1 MRPDASLQ
9 PQVWGRMDV
18 SQAPGEADDDD
29 DGRRDDDD
37 VTLCTFLFAEH
48 NASEL
53 PWEHRRPNQ

>member
-1 MRPDASLQ
+1 MCPDASLQ
-9 PQVWGRMDV
+9 PQVWGRVDV

-29 DGRRDDDD
+29 GRCDDDD
-37 VTLCTFLFAEH
+37 VTLCTFLLAEH